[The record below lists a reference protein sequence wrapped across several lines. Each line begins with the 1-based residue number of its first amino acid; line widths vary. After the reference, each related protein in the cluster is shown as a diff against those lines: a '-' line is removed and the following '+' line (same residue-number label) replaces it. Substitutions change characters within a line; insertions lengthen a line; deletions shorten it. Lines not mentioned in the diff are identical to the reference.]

1 MHEVLDLG
9 VIVLLQRLRKA
20 GLLSGVDPSLHSVQV
35 LMRQDKQVLKEA
47 HPKTKG
53 DAYKRLQYA
62 VVRNEEG
69 GAGVQFK
76 HVIPGAGMR
85 SSATN
90 LAWFDNHVAD
100 TYPNV
105 SGKVREELL
114 NLLQL
119 SQQYLLLEPARE
131 KDKPLIQKD

>member
-1 MHEVLDLG
+1 M
-9 VIVLLQRLRKA
+9 
-20 GLLSGVDPSLHSVQV
+20 
-35 LMRQDKQVLKEA
+35 
-47 HPKTKG
+47 
-53 DAYKRLQYA
+53 
-62 VVRNEEG
+62 RNEEG
-69 GAGVQFK
+69 GVGVQFK

-105 SGKVREELL
+105 NGKVREELL